1 MFRDD
6 LGCYPARFAPTEAER
21 GAFRDLSRWQT
32 ASSQPPP
39 EAEHDDL
46 GAALDEV
53 QQVFG
58 KPPEKPKSVIIANP
72 KRYECHVTIEPVFD
86 QLLEDVKALAEAHGF
101 RVADLI
107 FQKRAED
114 TPERSKRDT
123 FMTRNTTSEEGY
135 NELITSALKLRDYL
149 ENGLHVKVW
158 RIKVEE
164 ILFDRKYHGV
174 QK

>member
-6 LGCYPARFAPTEAER
+6 LDCYPARFTPTETER
-21 GAFRDLSRWQT
+21 DAFRDLSRWQT

-39 EAEHDDL
+39 E
-46 GAALDEV
+46 
-53 QQVFG
+53 
-58 KPPEKPKSVIIANP
+58 KPKENPVIIANP